1 MPERARLARA
11 AHEEH
16 VGSEAFIAILC
27 LLSGATWVVLVLY
40 VLKPE

>member
-1 MPERARLARA
+1 MPERARAPRA
-11 AHEEH
+11 AHAEN

-40 VLKPE
+40 LLKPE